1 MSDSQTVPVD
11 RIRIFDRTGVPVAE
25 FQTTAKRSWVVG
37 GEGRLQFQ
45 YPVRKTDVVNEDVL
59 VFGNWIL
66 AQNSVL
72 PPWIGVLDTPR
83 NWSSRNVTVSAYTPE
98 RVFKWRIGP
107 LEEVLTGSSGTIF
120 EKLIQKVNIAEQTI
134 IRAGSIWR
142 GGTQRQMTV
151 NPSPLSEYL
160 QEIWERSGEDYTWG
174 ASITTDGKLLVYG
187 HWFQFLGTDT
197 GVLLHEGVGGGNI
210 EATGTVLVE
219 DGPIVNSVFA
229 YGDGETWQS
238 KPNITVS
245 QAPSVGKYGLRQEGV
260 EYTGVTDVTALKVNG
275 AQYVL
280 EFRRPARS
288 FSVTAINVGDTF
300 KHIKLG
306 NIFTLQLQSV
316 GFTNGHTGYTSRVR
330 VVGMSYDPDKPNK
343 VQLVVREVL

>member
-1 MSDSQTVPVD
+1 MGDSQTVPVD
-11 RIRIFDRTGVPVAE
+11 RIRIFDRTGSPVAE
-25 FQTTAKRSWVVG
+25 FRASAKRSYVVG
-37 GEGRLQFQ
+37 DTGRLQFQ
-45 YPVRKTDVVNEDVL
+45 YPARKTDVVNEDVL

-66 AQNSVL
+66 VQNSVL

-83 NWSSRNVTVSAYTPE
+83 TWSSRNVVVSAYTPE
-98 RVFKWRIGP
+98 RAFGWRIGP
-107 LEEVLTGSSGTIF
+107 LEEVLTGSAGTIF
-120 EKLIQKVNIAEQTI
+120 EKLLQKVNIAEPTI
-134 IRAGSIWR
+134 LRAGSIWR

-151 NPSPLSEYL
+151 NPSPLNEYL
-160 QEIWERSGEDYTWG
+160 QELWERSGEDYTWG
-174 ASITTDGKLLVYG
+174 ASITADGKLLVYG
-187 HWFQFLGTDT
+187 HWFPFLGAET
-197 GVLLHEGVGGGNI
+197 GVLLHEGIGGGNI

-229 YGDGETWQS
+229 YGEGETWQS
-238 KPNITVS
+238 KPNVTVT

-260 EYTGVTDVTALKVNG
+260 EYSGVADMTTLQENG
-275 AQYVL
+275 KQHVL

-316 GFTNGHTGYTSRVR
+316 GFTDGQTGYTSRVR
-330 VVGMSYDPDKPNK
+330 IVGMSFNPETPNK
-343 VQLVVREVL
+343 IQLVVREVL